1 MSWHMHIN
9 GKLGSPWWRDTVG
22 SNSTCIAEESE
33 EFCQLFSIRCFNEI
47 PHTRQVRAQLF
58 PQSLEHYKVNPVLEP
73 EMEGGIL
80 KAGSRV
86 SQKWPNRWETGQTEF
101 HPWYKASCWW
111 NSCVISHLHSQLE
124 QAALLGDWGEILVL
138 VSLPLCESC
147 WSKVHQISSVPN
159 IRGIDWITIMGTLIN
174 ILSGKVTVQNP
185 FYGLKVRKSDRWD
198 ETSTLFHK
206 ILS

>member
-1 MSWHMHIN
+1 MLRRTRKCLILPWSACHVLLENAFLKGVIPARKHLSNGARVAMWHKHVHELTHAHKWQVRFTLMERHSQY
-9 GKLGSPWWRDTVG
+9 KVG

-86 SQKWPNRWETGQTEF
+86 SQKWPNR
-101 HPWYKASCWW
+101 
-111 NSCVISHLHSQLE
+111 
-124 QAALLGDWGEILVL
+124 
-138 VSLPLCESC
+138 
-147 WSKVHQISSVPN
+147 
-159 IRGIDWITIMGTLIN
+159 
-174 ILSGKVTVQNP
+174 
-185 FYGLKVRKSDRWD
+185 
-198 ETSTLFHK
+198 
-206 ILS
+206 